1 MNQPRIAV
9 YPGSFDPITL
19 GHLDIITRG
28 LEIFDHLIVAVANN
42 DEKTPLFNIDERLEL
57 VRQTVGSNPRLEV
70 DTFNGLLIDYIR
82 HRRAHIILRGLRAVS
97 DFEYEY
103 QIAQT
108 NHQLDK
114 NTETLFLMTSLP
126 YAFLSSSVV
135 KEVASHGGNVD
146 SFVPPPV
153 QEALRK
159 KFAARSDSWNN
170 GIVRI

>member
-1 MNQPRIAV
+1 MNQHRIAV

-28 LEIFDHLIVAVANN
+28 LEIFERLIVAVANN

-82 HRRAHIILRGLRAVS
+82 RRKAHIILRGLRAVT
-97 DFEYEY
+97 DFEYEI

-108 NHQLDK
+108 NHK
-114 NTETLFLMTSLP
+114 MCPEWSRKSPRTAETSIPSCRLRCRRHCAKSLP
-126 YAFLSSSVV
+126 PAPIPGTTISYGS
-135 KEVASHGGNVD
+135 
-146 SFVPPPV
+146 
-153 QEALRK
+153 EAEENRP
-159 KFAARSDSWNN
+159 
-170 GIVRI
+170 